1 MWNNSDFSVSL
12 KLKRTD
18 QIAPVSP
25 LVKASY
31 HTEST
36 IVVHWINSSS
46 DDIATKHLI
55 RSSSSGKVVVK
66 PCSGTDTT
74 TLIEVDVVPGIIYS
88 TVLIL
93 ADRAQN
99 TIARPFPSLN
109 YSTRVRPAI
118 ENFTG
123 TADLEKRTT
132 TIKWDLPATPVDRFI
147 IYKGKEGD
155 SIRPFKTSSGTTI
168 FSIDNQRYTSN
179 IYTYRIRTLL
189 KDGIETKM
197 GEVEVQF

>member
-1 MWNNSDFSVSL
+1 
-12 KLKRTD
+12 
-18 QIAPVSP
+18 
-25 LVKASY
+25 
-31 HTEST
+31 
-36 IVVHWINSSS
+36 
-46 DDIATKHLI
+46 LI

-66 PCSGTDTT
+66 PFSGTDTT

-88 TVLIL
+88 KVLIL

-118 ENFTG
+118 ENFTA

-147 IYKGKEGD
+147 IYKGKEGEPVRTYKTLGGSSTSYFD
-155 SIRPFKTSSGTTI
+155 KQLYPRNVYIYMMKGVMVDGSETALIRV
-168 FSIDNQRYTSN
+168 RL
-179 IYTYRIRTLL
+179 IY
-189 KDGIETKM
+189 
-197 GEVEVQF
+197 